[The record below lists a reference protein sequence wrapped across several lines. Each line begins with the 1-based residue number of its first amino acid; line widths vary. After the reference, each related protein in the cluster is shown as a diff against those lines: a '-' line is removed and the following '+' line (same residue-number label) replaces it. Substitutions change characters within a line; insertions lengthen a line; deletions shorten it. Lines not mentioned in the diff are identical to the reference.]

1 MKKKVFT
8 FSQFTIITEKC
19 KIIIICLK
27 KWLNI
32 SINDQKDEFDNIINN
47 YNDSQGENIHVETN
61 QQWTVSKSVTM

>member
-1 MKKKVFT
+1 M
-8 FSQFTIITEKC
+8 
-19 KIIIICLK
+19 
-27 KWLNI
+27 NI